1 MKKKRNGFMLA
12 ELIITS
18 TIVVSAMISLYA
30 SFNKIYSLYKTKN
43 NYYYVD
49 GVYATKELT
58 DSIIKDNFNAF
69 INNKLSSERNTYL
82 IKDNTCKIET
92 NLQEKCKAIQ
102 KLYHVKNMIFAEYN
116 KCNLDREKCTTQDS
130 ETNTITNATEGDDK
144 TLNIENNQPFKEY
157 IDYVIDYYDIES
169 ESNEY
174 NYIVLTEIEEDG
186 QTYYSNLRIR

>member
-82 IKDNTCKIET
+82 IKDNTCGIET

-116 KCNLDREKCTTQDS
+116 KCNLDKEKCTTQDS

>member
-82 IKDNTCKIET
+82 IKDNTCEIET